1 MTFIRV
7 YKRLLTCLLVASSV
21 GLLACTP
28 ARHYPMD
35 AIELYVTNCT
45 ADTLLVSVGY
55 RSDSTLLA
63 LPDLPRQ
70 RQAQTA
76 DSLLQDSTVQRNPKR
91 LFSYLAWHRGRWYW
105 VNSYAPRD
113 PTWRDAAGNLH
124 AATVNDTTSEV
135 TYKVIPGDKLQLSK
149 YWSSSLPDDTQP
161 PELPSVVSVRLRQG
175 RARRAL
181 PLGPE
186 LNQLFQA
193 RFSFWQSWLEWG
205 PTTYRYELHV
215 GPGLTLNDD

>member
-7 YKRLLTCLLVASSV
+7 HKRLLTGLLVASSV

-28 ARHYPMD
+28 VRHPPMD
-35 AIELYVTNCT
+35 AIALYVTNCT

-55 RSDSTLLA
+55 RSDSTLVA
-63 LPDLPRQ
+63 PPDVPRQ

-76 DSLLQDSTVQRNPKR
+76 DSLLQGSTIQRNPER
-91 LFSYLAWHRGRWYW
+91 LFSYLACHRGRWYW
-105 VNSYAPRD
+105 VNSYAPRA
-113 PTWRDAAGNLH
+113 PTWRDAAGNLY
-124 AATVNDTTSEV
+124 AATMNGTTSEV
-135 TYKVIPGDKLQLSK
+135 TYKIVSGDKLQLST
-149 YWSSSLPDDTQP
+149 YWSSALPDDKDS
-161 PELPSVVSVRLRQG
+161 PELVAIVSLRLRQG

-193 RFSFWQSWLEWG
+193 RFRFWQGWFEWG
-205 PTTYRYELHV
+205 PTAYRYELRV
-215 GPGLTLNDD
+215 GLGLALNDD